1 MPDALRKEFRVLPR
15 EELLQK
21 VYDFGVAY
29 ESHSFS
35 CSQSA
40 VAALYR
46 VLDFPS
52 ALVKASCSNAGGTA
66 GHLVGTCG
74 GVVGGM
80 MVLDY
85 FTGRPFEHMS
95 DKEVIED
102 PNVNDLSAAI
112 EVAKWLPKK
121 YMEEYGSINCVNIQ
135 FQIYGRPFYLEDPDE
150 MQKLEEAGGHS
161 NPEKCPRVVGNAAK
175 WTMEIL
181 LDKGAVTLG

>member
-1 MPDALRKEFRVLPR
+1 MKRPKDDLFALIKLVYTNIPKPFLFVIII
-15 EELLQK
+15 LLSI
-21 VYDFGVAY
+21 VIG
-29 ESHSFS
+29 
-35 CSQSA
+35 
-40 VAALYR
+40 
-46 VLDFPS
+46 
-52 ALVKASCSNAGGTA
+52 
-66 GHLVGTCG
+66 
-74 GVVGGM
+74 
-80 MVLDY
+80 VLDY

-95 DKEVIED
+95 DKEIIED

-150 MQKLEEAGGHS
+150 MKKLEEAGGHS